1 MPRIVKDPKERKE
14 ELMKAA
20 LSLFETEGYNN
31 TSVDSIVNA
40 AGVAKGTFYYYFKS
54 KESILEALFT
64 AYLAQFKPFFS
75 KIQKDKDLK
84 VVTKIQRF
92 FQFMLGESEDDDNE
106 VTFLI
111 PPVQIINFIRSDNS
125 ALVLNTFGA
134 VGRRMYVPILTSII
148 KEGNRSGELDVE
160 YPRETIELLLE
171 IIRYIAQISYH
182 VNPKEFHR
190 KLMAVNNIFTR
201 ALGIK
206 EGLFQLKLQGEFSED
221 L

>member
-1 MPRIVKDPKERKE
+1 VPRIVKDPKERKE

-160 YPRETIELLLE
+160 YLEKLLN
-171 IIRYIAQISYH
+171 Y
-182 VNPKEFHR
+182 F
-190 KLMAVNNIFTR
+190 
-201 ALGIK
+201 
-206 EGLFQLKLQGEFSED
+206 LK
-221 L
+221 